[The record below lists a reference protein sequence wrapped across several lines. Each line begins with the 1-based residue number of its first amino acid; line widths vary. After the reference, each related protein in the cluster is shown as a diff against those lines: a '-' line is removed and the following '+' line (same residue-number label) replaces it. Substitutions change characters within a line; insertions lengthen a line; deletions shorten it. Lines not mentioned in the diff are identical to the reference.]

1 MKASSKNNFSFESHT
16 HGSQENHTTAGH
28 PRRRLPSSQILR
40 TLLLTVILLAGWGS
54 SAVAD
59 ERVTILNV
67 TSGNGDYS
75 SIDYSAFGSY
85 DDSYT
90 IELSYHNTQNQAINN
105 WGIGKLGAKNAADSG
120 QEINAPGDVPAQ
132 SDFVVTY
139 TVGQF
144 KTVAGTSGGVQFRV
158 WNANLL
164 SVVVIVPVTDSFVN
178 TWRGNTNET
187 TNSKQIER
195 TTLTAT
201 VDYTDKSAKY
211 ARIYVTNA
219 TGTKQNSWDT
229 NLLEVTYNGIAA
241 TRGGS
246 SNTNG
251 VYVSDANGIN
261 FDNLSVTLKAGAGNF
276 KNYKV
281 VTILSNDAMTG
292 TQEPTWD
299 EQYTYSYTY
308 PAYEQRFD
316 LDESILNQT
325 MVEIDNSSYYR
336 DLILTHYGKTANQI
350 KDNWYGRWYVTD
362 ESGNRQNLALGTAN
376 GTNWV
381 ITPRNENEGQNW
393 NTYSWSVADN
403 IAYTNEEG
411 RKNDWFVN
419 QSLCRG
425 RIYAPSSSTFQ
436 DYGGYKLVFEATDNY
451 TSGTPDINVRFIFSI
466 PSTVVFEGEANTGA
480 VADATGTQKVNAA
493 AASVNLDLT
502 NKALAHSKV
511 ASADIKYA
519 RFYLTDAEGT
529 IVDPTGKLTVKY
541 NGTTISANCPK
552 ANQGFY
558 VYDNGNT
565 LDKTKFEVTLAAPN
579 AYPDYKVVALFAV
592 DPLQNINHT
601 GTTVNEEPDYDL
613 MYTYSFSNYQF
624 EYTGTV
630 TNTPITQQFAPA
642 EDDVSTVTLDW
653 SLIGSLPS
661 DIKYARFYVVDAT
674 GTPVDASDAAHQ
686 LSVSSNSMLCENP
699 ASGYYVYTGSNLT
712 LGTVT
717 LSSSG
722 GSVLPYKVICWLA
735 TSEEGILKNGT
746 TVLEEPNITNGYAYS
761 FKRPVAYIEETGSV
775 EWSPVSMFVD
785 LDSAIDTYKGSDY
798 LASLDGNYHVVWT
811 VEDNGTIQTLEEGTA
826 RQTGKWTYSIDG
838 DKATFYAPTGQTF
851 ANMSNVTFVARL
863 YETATG
869 ENDADKSLTY
879 TVSIVKTGFFGEL
892 KDPTAKGSTTIT
904 LTEKSKIPVSVP
916 LGNATTAFSG
926 AKYVRVW
933 LTQGSTLVAP
943 TGKLAVPT
951 GMTAFG
957 TNHDATYG
965 YYLYNA
971 DDITLSDVNLT
982 LTALADYP
990 QYQVHVALSADAP
1003 ISIGDFAR
1011 VTGPRRAPADAHEPD
1026 YDYEYTIN
1034 FAYQDN
1040 SMKVIKIYVKASE
1053 DTSDQNAANHHG
1065 SNFSTSTNIP
1075 GATDTDN
1082 RSLQQ
1087 RVVDAFTEL
1096 GITLDANTTFT
1107 KWDVVKDG
1115 NLVDLNHDY
1124 AAPNTI
1130 QIEHGSHYLFA
1141 DHYQDGNKQYGYY
1154 NGGQNAL
1161 SLDDNLNATIH
1172 FGNGVYQLGSIIECW
1187 VTNVNSR
1194 SNADPADGYK
1204 VKVEVHFN
1212 EDGNPPFT
1220 FVNETD
1226 ITATK
1231 KMVNVSTL
1239 DATNPTFDMTGA
1251 LVSGAKYAR
1260 IYLAKYGEANDVSS
1274 NLTVTY
1280 DGTDATACADP
1291 YGRYGWYISDAD
1303 GIDLSKLVVGSATLS
1318 ADDMLKYN
1326 LIVVSSTSDLTGDQ
1340 EPAWEQKT
1348 VYSFQKEVMAR
1359 IYADEDDDPT
1369 TVIEGEQ
1376 LNNPS
1381 ASYTLAED
1389 ILRRIDASVTD
1400 FSKTLYVKWYVEDK
1414 NGVRQEVGGGNQ
1426 SSSGNWNF
1434 EIQWSGIRD
1443 WVVGD
1448 KVLQYYTNQNA
1459 NSSFDKIEQ
1468 SEWTGQ
1474 ITTLD
1479 NIHVQVPGYLHNYI
1493 GYRIVYEFS
1502 DEYDTADGADPGFR
1516 LRYVYTITDPKD
1528 FEGTKNSGGAEETV
1542 TQIVDRTAESI
1553 NLTLDDNNAFNAD
1566 RWAFEHQKLNR
1577 YLYYYPW
1584 VQQIPL
1590 RYARFYLIDAQGN
1603 QVNPTGKLAV
1613 TYGGDNA
1620 TVTACTTPEHGFYIF
1635 GAGGTTINRNQVTVS
1650 LAAPK
1655 EYKLYKVVCVFST
1668 ALDGIVPEDLTTP
1681 LQREPDYDLKYTY
1694 SFDYP
1699 TPTTKEINIT
1709 VPWSKAGMTLRANT
1723 DADGN
1728 LISAA
1733 NVDDAWGISFPELSA
1748 GQYVRWYV
1756 ERTGGGPDGGRQQ
1769 LVSGSDRT
1777 NGAWALKTTSVYNF
1791 LDRANNQGGD
1801 QAVLTGRTD
1810 FTVANWNDVWSSPT
1824 IYAPTNFN
1832 PGPAELRECRFVC
1845 EIFDENTDNGNTPY
1859 VRYIFNMVRFLG
1871 DPKDDAGE
1879 GEETILLDRNT
1890 TSVDLSLQEVFANAK
1905 AQVNNRPIYYVR
1917 VWLTKSDGTPV
1928 NPADALNWQQVYN
1941 GSNQVN
1947 TFNSTAPQNPVYGYY
1962 FCSSDIGS
1970 HSGGVEGLDAA
1981 ATLTLPIGHFSQ
1993 YQVHVA
1999 LSQDNPTGMRWN
2011 NTTSRWEFAN
2021 GHVGRPTQQ
2030 DPNVLEGDPAEPDYD
2045 YVYTFKFDYGFEAH
2059 NIKTV
2064 KTKYKTV
2071 IYDETTREF
2080 TPTLFQNWLEVA
2092 ADCDVQRQ
2100 ELADKAY
2107 ARWYLEDLEGNL
2119 IQIEELTSPQP
2130 YISLGNPY
2138 GFYRY
2143 KFDVSRFGDTKGL
2156 TDNGYNPTIVL
2167 PAGYDYDKVRLVCVV
2182 TTKTEPQT
2190 EDPTVPVDI
2199 PATEPQELQV
2209 KYVYTLVKQSEFANL
2224 PFVHYQ
2230 GETYKWLTQMGRSDE
2245 AAADRDY
2252 IIVDGTAGAEEKS
2265 WDFENQKVSEETF
2278 GNIRQNV
2285 HTVDYYVYFDPADAA
2300 FNAGGAGKSLM
2311 LPSQYYFDS
2320 GNDTEPRAYY
2330 RWYDYNTDVN
2340 ASYVTPFGSQLHL
2353 YPNDP
2358 TVTTEKAGDPSRGLF
2373 AMLISNDEHPCDANI
2388 GVRFHAPS
2396 GWNADSEEILLACD
2410 VSRYMDGM
2418 DDSFHYLM
2426 HEPTLSVRYLFHIL
2440 PAQKIAGDIAA
2451 AATTT
2456 IEGTA
2461 YTGLEAVEKNLL
2473 AGDDTELYEY
2483 NGRTVVSLNGT
2494 EGKFTMR
2501 SDLQKLDSYWVYG
2514 SDNSLVNCNNLQ
2526 WYAYYF
2532 DDNGGLWK
2540 LKVGMNGREGNRLA
2554 LYELSDFNGTYT
2566 KVGGSETKEITVQS
2580 GDRLYMI
2587 GCMGNGVAEAPVVWN
2602 ELNFIDARPLLI
2614 GTEGTVPERTDQYM
2628 RSEYTLAQVLDFN
2641 DFFDE
2646 DERFNKPTSSY
2657 ENYAKVP
2664 ITFPN
2669 AQYGFCY
2676 PQLYGLCGTNKFA
2689 NWGVYG
2695 VSPTHGDYT
2704 LLKSMNLPGVSADEN
2719 FTEQSIGSQWWWNEP
2734 LYDVTHTRAA
2744 NGNVATDANDYGTF
2758 LYVDASDEARVI
2770 AELEF
2775 DAALCAD
2782 AEIYYTAY
2790 VADMTN
2796 NVTRP
2801 QVRFR
2806 VSTDVDGKRVPVVT
2820 FETGNIVS
2828 EGATTG
2834 FWHQVYGHTTL
2845 PARLHHILNGTTRHY
2860 YVSVENSCE
2869 DTNGADYC
2877 VDQISFFTHQASVK
2891 ARITSDICD
2900 DGPVKLRIV
2909 AEAEQMLK
2917 SLKDLSPADA
2927 DSKDV
2932 FYCIVERSADL
2943 NHELHA
2949 EDILTGLG
2957 YYTDQ
2962 NTQPSN
2968 EYSVVSVPLDEAL
2981 LTNATE
2987 LHDGTKTNTGFY
2999 YDATDDKVY
3008 FQLDEREF
3016 HLEPGK
3022 KYFVS
3027 IYDIAENR
3035 VGSLTG
3041 WGTPYSGNACTI
3053 YSNEVSPNRMYI
3065 DLSIDG
3071 QSTDGHIEF
3080 GCNATTVTKKYDIAI
3095 NYPTGDGYDKYTF
3108 FNYDFFELAPGKT
3121 KADFLAI
3128 KHEVSDLTLAK
3139 AIETFREWM
3148 VWDQI
3153 DRPESEKN
3161 YTVAN
3166 WEDLPVPEDEAYRPM
3181 YDLLVKYMK
3190 GEGEEGT
3197 LYLSASSSIE
3207 RTFTEAGVYKYLAIP
3222 LTKEIPTGGEVCS
3235 PLEFA
3240 FDVDAAYGGPQI
3252 ELGFDDVDYPDG
3264 YIRSVRVGL
3273 EQLNKMITKPTDGS
3287 NYMLHIPVSS
3297 YTNKG
3302 NGFGNRIYFQHTVL
3316 YLAKTNDPSIA
3327 TDEYG
3332 NPRSTNPIKVGEIKV
3347 PEHIGSG
3354 RAYVGPDRMFL
3365 PIDFSTCDITFHEGY
3380 YYEVGT
3386 TFVDEE
3392 DDQAADPCTGDL
3404 FFIIKVVPEF
3414 ATWQSTEIM
3423 SHDTGV
3429 DTPTGFYNAN
3439 WYQDANWQRSVRAD
3453 LYKDAINGQQNTV
3466 TLGHP
3471 TGYNDDLEIDQRMT
3485 GNPGFVPMKFTY
3497 VTILGGNHA
3506 PSLIKEPKVSTSI
3519 SQQGGGLLDP
3529 NLTRM
3534 LTDPS
3539 PYSNQLSSEP
3549 TENIRYDM
3557 LVRYGAH
3564 SEGGEGCF
3572 GHRQMSMN
3580 AGGKYIWGND
3590 PREDMTSFNDSH
3602 KAFDVEKF
3610 YGNICK
3616 EIYFKPGAELLR
3628 QQRLSYNRAWVEKE
3642 VNANKWYLVSSPL
3655 KDTYAGDM
3663 YVPTKMDDVSTD
3675 DVTELPGRQMTEAFQ
3690 PINFN
3695 TAAVNA
3701 DAEHTVTS
3709 QPAYSR
3715 TKYPIY
3721 QRSWNNDGAK
3731 VYTKTTDARQT
3742 DYSANLVYDK
3752 VTTVDME
3759 WSHTYND
3766 VQVPYTTLTGFSIR
3780 ADRKQHVKTDGSN
3793 SVDVPALIRL
3803 PKADTQY
3810 DYYQWDNTSPAD
3822 GKLTHSVARTTT
3834 PETSYPLPSLYPAG
3848 ITDNYRFVVDDPEA
3862 DGILTVD
3869 ISDLQQ
3875 QDGYILVGNPYM
3887 ASLRMDEFFK
3897 GNTGLA
3903 PSYWTYEGSVA
3914 SAALA
3919 KPETITATGDDNADG
3934 IIRPLQ
3940 AFFVKKKTE
3949 LDEGEVEATA
3959 IVFTRNMTIDG
3970 NYPAVIESSPS
3981 RQLTLRAA
3989 SAQGSSSAVL
3999 RLNDSAADD
4008 YQEGEDV
4015 ETLFDSNL
4023 AQVPMVYTVAG
4034 GQAVSID
4041 QRPQLDVVPFGVT
4054 CADSND
4060 PVSVQFTGLHSLDAR
4075 LQASGDDGSVL
4086 SPLSTLYVFDALTGE
4101 QTEVGEGSSVQVQ
4114 PNDYGR
4120 YFLTTTSRIEENL
4133 PTEHSIVVS
4142 VRHRDVTVVAT
4153 EPLTVVSATTLG
4165 GVSVYSERVAD
4176 TKCTFRLSPGVY
4188 VIDARSQGGQQRRLK
4203 VIVN

>member
-1 MKASSKNNFSFESHT
+1 M
-16 HGSQENHTTAGH
+16 
-28 PRRRLPSSQILR
+28 
-40 TLLLTVILLAGWGS
+40 
-54 SAVAD
+54 
-59 ERVTILNV
+59 
-67 TSGNGDYS
+67 
-75 SIDYSAFGSY
+75 
-85 DDSYT
+85 
-90 IELSYHNTQNQAINN
+90 
-105 WGIGKLGAKNAADSG
+105 
-120 QEINAPGDVPAQ
+120 
-132 SDFVVTY
+132 SD
-139 TVGQF
+139 
-144 KTVAGTSGGVQFRV
+144 
-158 WNANLL
+158 
-164 SVVVIVPVTDSFVN
+164 
-178 TWRGNTNET
+178 
-187 TNSKQIER
+187 
-195 TTLTAT
+195 
-201 VDYTDKSAKY
+201 
-211 ARIYVTNA
+211 
-219 TGTKQNSWDT
+219 
-229 NLLEVTYNGIAA
+229 
-241 TRGGS
+241 
-246 SNTNG
+246 
-251 VYVSDANGIN
+251 
-261 FDNLSVTLKAGAGNF
+261 
-276 KNYKV
+276 
-281 VTILSNDAMTG
+281 
-292 TQEPTWD
+292 
-299 EQYTYSYTY
+299 
-308 PAYEQRFD
+308 
-316 LDESILNQT
+316 
-325 MVEIDNSSYYR
+325 
-336 DLILTHYGKTANQI
+336 
-350 KDNWYGRWYVTD
+350 
-362 ESGNRQNLALGTAN
+362 
-376 GTNWV
+376 
-381 ITPRNENEGQNW
+381 
-393 NTYSWSVADN
+393 
-403 IAYTNEEG
+403 
-411 RKNDWFVN
+411 
-419 QSLCRG
+419 
-425 RIYAPSSSTFQ
+425 
-436 DYGGYKLVFEATDNY
+436 
-451 TSGTPDINVRFIFSI
+451 
-466 PSTVVFEGEANTGA
+466 
-480 VADATGTQKVNAA
+480 
-493 AASVNLDLT
+493 
-502 NKALAHSKV
+502 
-511 ASADIKYA
+511 
-519 RFYLTDAEGT
+519 
-529 IVDPTGKLTVKY
+529 
-541 NGTTISANCPK
+541 
-552 ANQGFY
+552 
-558 VYDNGNT
+558 
-565 LDKTKFEVTLAAPN
+565 
-579 AYPDYKVVALFAV
+579 
-592 DPLQNINHT
+592 
-601 GTTVNEEPDYDL
+601 
-613 MYTYSFSNYQF
+613 
-624 EYTGTV
+624 
-630 TNTPITQQFAPA
+630 
-642 EDDVSTVTLDW
+642 
-653 SLIGSLPS
+653 
-661 DIKYARFYVVDAT
+661 
-674 GTPVDASDAAHQ
+674 
-686 LSVSSNSMLCENP
+686 VSSNDI
-699 ASGYYVYTGSNLT
+699 
-712 LGTVT
+712 
-717 LSSSG
+717 
-722 GSVLPYKVICWLA
+722 KV
-735 TSEEGILKNGT
+735 
-746 TVLEEPNITNGYAYS
+746 
-761 FKRPVAYIEETGSV
+761 RYI
-775 EWSPVSMFVD
+775 
-785 LDSAIDTYKGSDY
+785 I
-798 LASLDGNYHVVWT
+798 H
-811 VEDNGTIQTLEEGTA
+811 
-826 RQTGKWTYSIDG
+826 
-838 DKATFYAPTGQTF
+838 
-851 ANMSNVTFVARL
+851 
-863 YETATG
+863 
-869 ENDADKSLTY
+869 
-879 TVSIVKTGFFGEL
+879 
-892 KDPTAKGSTTIT
+892 
-904 LTEKSKIPVSVP
+904 
-916 LGNATTAFSG
+916 
-926 AKYVRVW
+926 
-933 LTQGSTLVAP
+933 
-943 TGKLAVPT
+943 
-951 GMTAFG
+951 
-957 TNHDATYG
+957 
-965 YYLYNA
+965 
-971 DDITLSDVNLT
+971 
-982 LTALADYP
+982 
-990 QYQVHVALSADAP
+990 
-1003 ISIGDFAR
+1003 
-1011 VTGPRRAPADAHEPD
+1011 
-1026 YDYEYTIN
+1026 
-1034 FAYQDN
+1034 
-1040 SMKVIKIYVKASE
+1040 
-1053 DTSDQNAANHHG
+1053 
-1065 SNFSTSTNIP
+1065 
-1075 GATDTDN
+1075 
-1082 RSLQQ
+1082 
-1087 RVVDAFTEL
+1087 FTE
-1096 GITLDANTTFT
+1096 
-1107 KWDVVKDG
+1107 DG
-1115 NLVDLNHDY
+1115 L
-1124 AAPNTI
+1124 A
-1130 QIEHGSHYLFA
+1130 
-1141 DHYQDGNKQYGYY
+1141 
-1154 NGGQNAL
+1154 
-1161 SLDDNLNATIH
+1161 
-1172 FGNGVYQLGSIIECW
+1172 
-1187 VTNVNSR
+1187 
-1194 SNADPADGYK
+1194 
-1204 VKVEVHFN
+1204 
-1212 EDGNPPFT
+1212 PFT
-1220 FVNETD
+1220 FLNETD

-1231 KMVNVSTL
+1231 KMVDVSTL
-1239 DATNPTFDMTGA
+1239 SASSPVFDMTDA
-1251 LVSGAKYAR
+1251 LVSDAKYAR
-1260 IYLAKYGEANDVSS
+1260 IYISKYGNANDASS
-1274 NLTVTY
+1274 DLLVTY
-1280 DGTDATACADP
+1280 NSEAATACANP
-1291 YGRYGWYISDAD
+1291 YGRYGWYISDD
-1303 GIDLSKLVVGSATLS
+1303 NGIDLENLIVGSTTLT
-1318 ADDMLKYN
+1318 ADEMLKYN
-1326 LIVVSSTSDLTGDQ
+1326 LVVVSSTSPLTGGQ

-1359 IYADEDDDPT
+1359 IYAEEGTET
-1369 TVIEGEQ
+1369 TIAGTL

-1381 ASYTLAED
+1381 GSYTLAQD
-1389 ILRRIDASVTD
+1389 ILRRIDASVSD
-1400 FSKTLYVKWYVEDK
+1400 FSNTLYVKWYVEDK
-1414 NGVRQEVGGGNQ
+1414 NGVRQAVNGGNG
-1426 SSSGNWNF
+1426 SSSSSWNF
-1434 EIQWSGIRD
+1434 EVQWEGIRD

-1448 KVLQYYTNQNA
+1448 HQLQYYTNQNA
-1459 NSSFDKIEQ
+1459 NSSPSNIEQ
-1468 SEWTGQ
+1468 QGLTGQ

-1479 NIHVQVPGYLHNYI
+1479 EIHIQVPGYLHNYL

-1502 DEYDTADGADPGFR
+1502 DEYDTAGGADPGFR
-1516 LRYVYTITDPKD
+1516 LRYVYTITDPND
-1528 FEGTKNSGGAEETV
+1528 FEGVKNTGGAEVNV
-1542 TQIVDRTAESI
+1542 TQTVNRTAESI
-1553 NLTLDDNNAFNAD
+1553 NLTLQDNSNWTT
-1566 RWAFEHQKLNR
+1566 WAFEHEKLATR
-1577 YLYYYPW
+1577 WEMQQTTTWPYWQW
-1584 VQQIPL
+1584 VQVQTPL

-1603 QVNPTGKLAV
+1603 QVDPTGKLTV
-1613 TYGGDNA
+1613 TYGGGNA
-1620 TVTACTTPEHGFYIF
+1620 TVTSRPTAPEQGFYVF
-1635 GAGGTTINRNQVTVS
+1635 GEGGAEIQRNQLTVS
-1650 LAAPK
+1650 LAAPR

-1681 LQREPDYDLKYTY
+1681 LLREPDYDLKYTY

-1699 TPTTKEINIT
+1699 TPTTKVINVT

-1756 ERTGGGPDGGRQQ
+1756 ERQQGANYTRQQ
-1769 LVSGSDRT
+1769 LVSGSERT

-1859 VRYIFNMVRFLG
+1859 VRYIFTMVRFLG

-1890 TSVDLSLQEVFANAK
+1890 TSVDLSLQEVFAKAK
-1905 AQVNNRPIYYVR
+1905 AQVNNEPIYYVR

-1928 NPADALNWQQVYN
+1928 NPAGALNWQQVYN

-1962 FCSSDIGS
+1962 FCSSDIGQ

-1981 ATLTLPIGHFSQ
+1981 ATLSLPIGHFSQ

-1999 LSQDNPTGMRWN
+1999 LSADKPTGMRWN

-2030 DPNVLEGDPAEPDYD
+2030 DPNVLEGSPAEPDYD

-2071 IYDETTREF
+2071 IYDEETRQF

-2119 IQIEELTSPQP
+2119 IQIGELTSPQP

-2182 TTKTEPQT
+2182 TTKTTPQT

-2199 PATEPQELQV
+2199 PATEPQDLQV

-2265 WDFENQKVSEETF
+2265 WDFENQKVSKEKF

-2311 LPSQYYFDS
+2311 LPSQYYFGS

-2330 RWYDYNTDVN
+2330 RWYDYNTDVK
-2340 ASYVTPFGSQLHL
+2340 ASYLTAYGSQLHL

-2373 AMLISNDEHPCDANI
+2373 AMLVSNDEHPCDANI

-2396 GWNADSEEILLACD
+2396 GWNAGSEEILLACD

-2461 YTGLEAVEKNLL
+2461 YTGLEAVEQNLL

-2501 SDLQKLDSYWVYG
+2501 SDLQKLDSYWVYDSG
-2514 SDNSLVNCNNLQ
+2514 NSLVNCNTLQ

-2532 DDNGGLWK
+2532 DDNGDLWK
-2540 LKVGMNGREGNRLA
+2540 LKVPMGDRAGKRLD
-2554 LYELSDFNGTYT
+2554 LYQLSDFNGAYT
-2566 KVGGSETKEITVQS
+2566 KVGGSETKEITIQS

-2587 GCMGNGVAEAPVVWN
+2587 GCMGNGYDEAPVVWN
-2602 ELNFIDARPLLI
+2602 ELNFIDAKPLLI
-2614 GTEGTVPERTDQYM
+2614 GTEGTVPERTDQFM

-2806 VSTDVDGKRVPVVT
+2806 VSTDVGGKRVPVVT
-2820 FETGNIVS
+2820 FETGNIVT

-2869 DTNGADYC
+2869 DTNGADYT
-2877 VDQISFFTHQASVK
+2877 VDQITFYTHQASVK
-2891 ARITSDICD
+2891 AKIVSDICD
-2900 DGPVKLRIV
+2900 DGPVRVKIV
-2909 AEAEQMLK
+2909 AEAEQLLK
-2917 SLKDLSPADA
+2917 SLNALTTAA
-2927 DSKDV
+2927 TKDV

-2962 NTQPSN
+2962 NNQQSN
-2968 EYSVVSVPLDEAL
+2968 EYSVVSVPLNENL

-2987 LHDGTKTNTGFY
+2987 LHDGIKDNTGFY
-2999 YDATDDKVY
+2999 YDATDGKVY

-3053 YSNEVSPNRMYI
+3053 YSNDVSPNRMYI

-3108 FNYDFFELAPGKT
+3108 FNYDFFELADGKT

-3128 KHEVSDLTLAK
+3128 KDETYDFYLID
-3139 AIETFREWM
+3139 AIETIRDWM
-3148 VWDQI
+3148 GNDMKNRDI
-3153 DRPESEKN
+3153 PESERDYAVPGN
-3161 YTVAN
+3161 VYTELPQPAAD
-3166 WEDLPVPEDEAYRPM
+3166 DLEHMAM
-3181 YDLLVKYMK
+3181 YNLIMKYMGG
-3190 GEGEEGT
+3190 GEDCPEGK
-3197 LYLSASSSIE
+3197 LYLSATDSIE
-3207 RTFTEAGVYKYLAIP
+3207 RTFTEPGVYKYLAIP

-3240 FDVDAAYGGPQI
+3240 FDVDAGYGGPQI

-3273 EQLNKMITKPTDGS
+3273 EQLNKMITKPTGGS

-3316 YLAKTNDPSIA
+3316 YLSKTNDPTIETNADGTPTS
-3327 TDEYG
+3327 TD
-3332 NPRSTNPIKVGEIKV
+3332 PIKVGEIKV
-3347 PEHIGSG
+3347 PEHVGSG
-3354 RAYVGPDRMFL
+3354 RVYVGPDRMFL

-3439 WYQDANWQRSVRAD
+3439 WYNDQNWQRSVRGD
-3453 LYKDAINGQQNTV
+3453 LYKDAVDTRNQNTA

-3471 TGYNDDLEIDQRMT
+3471 NGYSDDTEIDAAMT

-3506 PSLIKEPKVSTSI
+3506 PSLIKEPKVSTSS

-3572 GHRQMSMN
+3572 GHRMMSMN
-3580 AGGKYIWGND
+3580 QAGKYIWGND
-3590 PREDMTSFNDSH
+3590 PRSEEQMTQFNTDR

-3663 YVPTKMDDVSTD
+3663 YVPATMSDLSMETPADKA
-3675 DVTELPGRQMTEAFQ
+3675 GRQMTEAFQ
-3690 PINFN
+3690 PINFS
-3695 TAAVNA
+3695 TSAVSA
-3701 DAEHTVTS
+3701 DADHTITS

-3721 QRSWNNDGAK
+3721 QRSWNKDGAK
-3731 VYTKTTDARQT
+3731 VYTKTNDARAN
-3742 DYSANLVYDK
+3742 DYSANLNYQG
-3752 VTTVDME
+3752 VTSVDIE

-3780 ADRKQHVKTDGSN
+3780 PHKKDQTDN
-3793 SVDVPALIRL
+3793 TLIRL
-3803 PKADTQY
+3803 PKADTEY
-3810 DYYQWDNTSPAD
+3810 DYYQWDNTSPDD
-3822 GKLTHSVARTTT
+3822 GKLTHSVTRTTT
-3834 PETSYPLPSLYPAG
+3834 ATTSYPLPSRYTSG
-3848 ITDNYRFVVDDPEA
+3848 ITDQYRFVVDDPEA
-3862 DGILTVD
+3862 DGLLTIN
-3869 ISDLQQ
+3869 ISALQQ
-3875 QDGYILVGNPYM
+3875 QDGYILVGNPQM

-3897 GNTGLA
+3897 GNPGLV

-3919 KPETITATGDDNADG
+3919 TPTVITATGDDNVDG

-3940 AFFVKKKTE
+3940 AFFVKKKTASE
-3949 LDEGEVEATA
+3949 PDEGEDEATA
-3959 IVFTRNMTIDG
+3959 IVFTRAMTIDG
-3970 NYPAVIESSPS
+3970 NYPAIPETSPS
-3981 RQLTLRAA
+3981 RQLTLSVANTEGA
-3989 SAQGSSSAVL
+3989 SSAVVL
-3999 RLNDSAADD
+3999 LSDEADGD
-4008 YQEGEDV
+4008 YREGEDV

-4023 AQVPMVYTVAG
+4023 ADVPMVYTVADG

-4041 QRPQLDVVPFGVT
+4041 QRPQLDIVSFGVVQAKNEPVEVKVT
-4054 CADSND
+4054 SHLSNQT
-4060 PVSVQFTGLHSLDAR
+4060 SSL
-4075 LQASGDDGSVL
+4075 
-4086 SPLSTLYVFDALTGE
+4086 YFIDALTGE
-4101 QTEVGEGSSVQVQ
+4101 QTPVNDGTTLTVQ

-4120 YFLTTTSRIEENL
+4120 YFLSTTAVQSSSAKEQ
-4133 PTEHSIVVS
+4133 SIIIS
-4142 VRHRDVTVVAT
+4142 VRQQEVTVTANGGQ
-4153 EPLTVVSATTLG
+4153 LNTVRATTLN
-4165 GVSVYSERVAD
+4165 GVAAYSSDAGLGTQCRF
-4176 TKCTFRLSPGVY
+4176 KLPKGVY
-4188 VIDARSQGGQQRRLK
+4188 IIQARTEDGIQRQLK
-4203 VIVN
+4203 VVVK

>member
-1 MKASSKNNFSFESHT
+1 MKQIFKINNSEVQSTATAAPLTGRQKHRFAKT
-16 HGSQENHTTAGH
+16 TTATTGLAC
-28 PRRRLPSSQILR
+28 RA
-40 TLLLTVILLAGWGS
+40 LLLLALLMGWVV
-54 SAVAD
+54 SAQAD
-59 ERVTILNV
+59 DRVTILNV

-75 SIDYSAFGSY
+75 SINYSAFGSY

-90 IELSYHNTQNQAINN
+90 IELNYHNTQNQSIAN
-105 WGIGKLGAKNAADSG
+105 WGIGRLGANSAADSG
-120 QEINAPGDVPAQ
+120 QEIHAPADAPAN

-144 KTVAGTSGGVQFRV
+144 KSVAGTSGGVQFRV

-178 TWRGNTNET
+178 TWRGNKNET
-187 TNSKQIER
+187 KNSKEIER

-241 TRGGS
+241 TQGGS

-251 VYVSDANGIN
+251 VYVSDTNGIN

-292 TQEPTWD
+292 AQEPAWD

-529 IVDPTGKLTVKY
+529 IVDPTGKMTVKY

-565 LDKTKFEVTLAAPN
+565 LDKTKFEVTLTTPN
-579 AYPDYKVVALFAV
+579 AYTDYKVVALFAV
-592 DPLQNINHT
+592 NPLQNIVESS
-601 GTTVNEEPDYDL
+601 GTVSEEPDYDL
-613 MYTYSFSNYQF
+613 KYTYSFANIEF
-624 EYTGTV
+624 EYSGTV
-630 TNTPITQQFAPA
+630 TNTPITQQFANA
-642 EDDVSTVTLDW
+642 TDDDTTVTLDW
-653 SLIGSLPS
+653 SLIDNLPS
-661 DIKYARFYVVDAT
+661 GIKYARFYVLDAS
-674 GTPVDASDAAHQ
+674 GNAVDASDAAHQ
-686 LSVSSNSMLCENP
+686 LNVSNGTLCDNHTN
-699 ASGYYVYTGSNLT
+699 GYYVYTGSDLT
-712 LGTVT
+712 LGNVKLT
-717 LSSSG
+717 SNG
-722 GSVLPYKVICWLA
+722 GSVLPYRVVCWIA
-735 TSEEGILKNGT
+735 TSETGIYKDGN
-746 TVLEEPNITNGYAYS
+746 TVLEEPDITNGYVYS
-761 FKRPVAYIEETGSV
+761 FRKPVQHTEKTGTV
-775 EWSPVSMFVD
+775 EWSPVSMTVP
-785 LDSAIDTYKGSDY
+785 LNIDTHKGSGY
-798 LASLDGNYHVVWT
+798 LASLGTDYHVVWT
-811 VEDNGTIQTLEEGTA
+811 VSVGGTETTPATGNA
-826 RQTGKWTYSIDG
+826 RQSGQWTMSVSG
-838 DKATFYAPTGQTF
+838 NNATFYAPTGQTF
-851 ANMSNVTFVARL
+851 ADMSNVTFVARL

-892 KDPTAKGSTTIT
+892 KDPTAKGSTTMT
-904 LTEKSKIPVSVP
+904 LTEESNIPVSVP

-943 TGKLAVPT
+943 TGKLAVPA

-957 TNHDATYG
+957 NYHDVTYG
-965 YYLYNA
+965 YYLYDANG
-971 DDITLSDVNLT
+971 ITLSNVDLT
-982 LTALADYP
+982 LDARADYP
-990 QYQVHVALSADAP
+990 QYQVHIALSADAP
-1003 ISIGDFAR
+1003 ISYVDFAR
-1011 VTGPRRAPADAHEPD
+1011 SSGPLRAPSDAHEPD

-1040 SMKVIKIYVKASE
+1040 SMRVIPIYVKASE
-1053 DTSDQNAANHHG
+1053 NTTSATISEHHG
-1065 SNFSTSTNIP
+1065 NDYTANFK
-1075 GATDTDN
+1075 
-1082 RSLQQ
+1082 SLIEN
-1087 RVVDAFTEL
+1087 AFTEL

-1141 DHYQDGNKQYGYY
+1141 NHYQDSNKQYGYY

-1172 FGNGVYQLGSIIECW
+1172 FGNGVFQLGSIIECW
-1187 VTNVNSR
+1187 VTNVNSQ
-1194 SNADPADGYK
+1194 SNADPTDGYK

-1239 DATNPTFDMTGA
+1239 DATNPTFDMTDA

-1280 DGTDATACADP
+1280 DGTDGTDATACADP

-1303 GIDLSKLVVGSATLS
+1303 GIDLTKLVVGSSTLS

-1326 LIVVSSTSDLTGDQ
+1326 LIVVSSTSALTGDQ

-1348 VYSFQKEVMAR
+1348 VYSFQKEVMVR
-1359 IYADEDDDPT
+1359 IYADEENPT
-1369 TVIEGEQ
+1369 TVIEGAQ
-1376 LNNPS
+1376 MKPS
-1381 ASYTLAED
+1381 DTYTMGED
-1389 ILRRIDASVTD
+1389 ILRRIDANVSD

-1414 NGVRQEVGGGNQ
+1414 NGVRQAVGGGNGA
-1426 SSSGNWNF
+1426 SSSNWSFEILNSGLGNWV
-1434 EIQWSGIRD
+1434 D
-1443 WVVGD
+1443 AGD
-1448 KVLQYYTNQNA
+1448 VLQFYTNQDADCDPDHIAEIYNHY
-1459 NSSFDKIEQ
+1459 NG
-1468 SEWTGQ
+1468 WTRQ
-1474 ITTLD
+1474 ITKVD
-1479 NIHVQVPGYLHNYI
+1479 NIHVQVPGYLHNYT

-1542 TQIVDRTAESI
+1542 TQIVNRTAESI
-1553 NLTLDDNNAFNAD
+1553 NLTLDDNNAWVNSG
-1566 RWAFEHQKLNR
+1566 WAFEHQKLNR
-1577 YLYYYPW
+1577 WQGGMFGQW
-1584 VQQIPL
+1584 VQVPL
-1590 RYARFYLIDAQGN
+1590 RYARFYLIDAEGN
-1603 QVNPTGKLAV
+1603 QVNPTGKLTV

-1620 TVTACTTPEHGFYIF
+1620 SVTACTTPEHGFYIF
-1635 GAGGTTINRNQVTVS
+1635 GEGGTTINRNQVTVS

-1699 TPTTKEINIT
+1699 EPTTKEIT
-1709 VPWSKAGMTLRANT
+1709 VTIPWSKAGMTLRANT

-1728 LISAA
+1728 LLTATS
-1733 NVDDAWGISFPELSA
+1733 VDDAWGISFPELSA

-1756 ERTGGGPDGGRQQ
+1756 RQPGGPGGYQRQE
-1769 LVSGSDRT
+1769 LVSGSERT

-1824 IYAPTNFN
+1824 IYAPAGQTYDNVSSCQFI
-1832 PGPAELRECRFVC
+1832 C
-1845 EIFDENTDNGNTPY
+1845 EIYDENTDNGHSPY

-1871 DPKDDAGE
+1871 DPKDNAGE

-1890 TSVDLSLQEVFANAK
+1890 TSVDLSLQEVFAKAK
-1905 AQVNNRPIYYVR
+1905 AQVSNAPIYYVR

-1928 NPADALNWQQVYN
+1928 NPAGALNWQQMYN

-1962 FCSSDIGS
+1962 FCSSDIGE
-1970 HSGGVEGLDAA
+1970 HKGGVEGLDAA
-1981 ATLTLPIGHFSQ
+1981 ATLSLPIGHFSQ

-1999 LSQDNPTGMRWN
+1999 LSQDNPTGMQWN
-2011 NTTSRWEFAN
+2011 NTTSRWEFADGTVAAGTTN
-2021 GHVGRPTQQ
+2021 ALAGS
-2030 DPNVLEGDPAEPDYD
+2030 PAEPDYD

-2071 IYDETTREF
+2071 IYNETTRTF

-2119 IQIEELTSPQP
+2119 IQIDELTSPQP

-2182 TTKTEPQT
+2182 TTKTTPQT
-2190 EDPTVPVDI
+2190 EDPTVPIDI
-2199 PATEPQELQV
+2199 PATEPQDLQV

-2311 LPSQYYFDS
+2311 LPSQYYFGS

-2330 RWYDYNTDVN
+2330 RWYDYNTDVK
-2340 ASYVTPFGSQLHL
+2340 ASYLTAYGSQLHL

-2373 AMLISNDEHPCDANI
+2373 AMLVSNDEHPCDANI

-2396 GWNADSEEILLACD
+2396 GWNAKSDEILLACD

-2461 YTGLEAVEKNLL
+2461 YTGLEAVEQNLL

-2514 SDNSLVNCNNLQ
+2514 SGNSLVNCNTLQ

-2532 DDNGGLWK
+2532 DDNGDLWK
-2540 LKVGMNGREGNRLA
+2540 LKVPMGDRAGKRLD
-2554 LYELSDFNGTYT
+2554 LYQLSDFNGAYT

-2587 GCMGNGVAEAPVVWN
+2587 GCMGNGYDEAPVVWN
-2602 ELNFIDARPLLI
+2602 ELNFIDAKPLLI

-2869 DTNGADYC
+2869 DTNGADYT
-2877 VDQISFFTHQASVK
+2877 VDQITFYTHQASVK
-2891 ARITSDICD
+2891 AKIVSDICD
-2900 DGPVKLRIV
+2900 DGPVRVKIV
-2909 AEAEQMLK
+2909 AEAEQLQK
-2917 SLKDLSPADA
+2917 SLKALTTAA
-2927 DSKDV
+2927 TKDV
-2932 FYCIVERSADL
+2932 FFCIVERYDDL

-2962 NTQPSN
+2962 NNQPSN
-2968 EYSVVSVPLDEAL
+2968 EYSVVSVPLSDDNL
-2981 LTNATE
+2981 NTTDTE
-2987 LHDGTKTNTGFY
+2987 LPEGTNSGFY
-2999 YDATDDKVY
+2999 YDDDEDKVY

-3016 HLEPGK
+3016 KLEPGK

-3121 KADFLAI
+3121 KADFLGI
-3128 KHEVSDLTLAK
+3128 NVTVGEKVISLAD
-3139 AIETFREWM
+3139 ALQTFRDWM
-3148 VWDQI
+3148 RNDMI
-3153 DRPESEKN
+3153 ERSIPESERDYAVPGDV
-3161 YTVAN
+3161 YT
-3166 WEDLPVPEDEAYRPM
+3166 ELPQPAADDTEHMAM
-3181 YDLLVKYMK
+3181 YNLIMKYMGG
-3190 GEGEEGT
+3190 GEDCPEGK
-3197 LYLSASSSIE
+3197 LYLSATSSIE
-3207 RTFTEAGVYKYLAIP
+3207 RTFTEPGVYKYLAIP
-3222 LTKEIPTGGEVCS
+3222 LTKKIPTGGEVCS

-3240 FDVDAAYGGPQI
+3240 FDVDARYGGPQI

-3273 EQLNKMITKPTDGS
+3273 EQLNKMITIPTGGS

-3297 YTNKG
+3297 YTNKR

-3316 YLAKTNDPSIA
+3316 YLSKTNDPTIA

-3332 NPRSTNPIKVGEIKV
+3332 TPTSTNIKVGEIKV

-3392 DDQAADPCTGDL
+3392 DDGAAAPCTGDL

-3423 SHDTGV
+3423 SHDSGV
-3429 DTPTGFYNAN
+3429 DTRTGFFNAN

-3453 LYKDAINGQQNTV
+3453 LYKDAVGGQQNTV

-3471 TGYNDDLEIDQRMT
+3471 TGYNNNGEGDLENLT
-3485 GNPGFVPMKFTY
+3485 SGVNPGFVPMKFTY

-3506 PSLIKEPKVSTSI
+3506 PSLIKEPKVSTSS

-3539 PYSNQLSSEP
+3539 PYTNQLSSEP

-3663 YVPTKMDDVSTD
+3663 YVPTKMKNVATNEEN
-3675 DVTELPGRQMTEAFQ
+3675 VPGQQLTEAFQ

-3695 TAAVNA
+3695 TAAVSSN
-3701 DAEHTVTS
+3701 DEHTITS

-3721 QRSWNNDGAK
+3721 QRSWNTDGSK
-3731 VYTKTTDARQT
+3731 VYTKTNDARAT
-3742 DYSANLVYDK
+3742 DYSANLVYPS
-3752 VTTVDME
+3752 VTTVATE

-3834 PETSYPLPSLYPAG
+3834 PQTSYPLPSRYPAG

-3862 DGILTVD
+3862 DGLLTID
-3869 ISDLQQ
+3869 ISALQQ
-3875 QDGYILVGNPYM
+3875 QDGYILVGNPQM

-3897 GNTGLA
+3897 GNPGLV
-3903 PSYWTYEGSVA
+3903 PSYWTYEASVA

-3919 KPETITATGDDNADG
+3919 TPTTITATGNG

-3940 AFFVKKKTE
+3940 AFFVKKKAASE
-3949 LDEGEVEATA
+3949 LNDGEDEATA
-3959 IVFTRNMTIDG
+3959 IVFTRAMTIDG
-3970 NYPAVIESSPS
+3970 NYPAIPETSPS
-3981 RQLTLRAA
+3981 RQLTLSVADTEGA
-3989 SAQGSSSAVL
+3989 SSAVVL
-3999 RLNDSAADD
+3999 LSDEADGD
-4008 YQEGEDV
+4008 YREGEDV

-4023 AQVPMVYTVAG
+4023 ADVPMVYTVAG

-4041 QRPQLDVVPFGVT
+4041 QRPQLDLVSFGVVQAKNEPVEVKVT
-4054 CADSND
+4054 SHLSNQT
-4060 PVSVQFTGLHSLDAR
+4060 SSL
-4075 LQASGDDGSVL
+4075 
-4086 SPLSTLYVFDALTGE
+4086 YFIDALTGE
-4101 QTEVGEGSSVQVQ
+4101 QTPVNDGTTLTVQ

-4120 YFLTTTSRIEENL
+4120 YFLSTTAVQSSSAKEQ
-4133 PTEHSIVVS
+4133 SIIIS
-4142 VRHRDVTVVAT
+4142 VRQQEVTVTANGGQ
-4153 EPLTVVSATTLG
+4153 LSTVRATTLN
-4165 GVSVYSERVAD
+4165 GVAAYSSDAGLGSQCRF
-4176 TKCTFRLSPGVY
+4176 KLPKGVY
-4188 VIDARSQGGQQRRLK
+4188 IIQARTEDGIQRQMK
-4203 VIVN
+4203 VVVK

>member
-1 MKASSKNNFSFESHT
+1 MT
-16 HGSQENHTTAGH
+16 
-28 PRRRLPSSQILR
+28 
-40 TLLLTVILLAGWGS
+40 
-54 SAVAD
+54 
-59 ERVTILNV
+59 
-67 TSGNGDYS
+67 
-75 SIDYSAFGSY
+75 
-85 DDSYT
+85 
-90 IELSYHNTQNQAINN
+90 
-105 WGIGKLGAKNAADSG
+105 
-120 QEINAPGDVPAQ
+120 
-132 SDFVVTY
+132 
-139 TVGQF
+139 
-144 KTVAGTSGGVQFRV
+144 GV
-158 WNANLL
+158 
-164 SVVVIVPVTDSFVN
+164 
-178 TWRGNTNET
+178 
-187 TNSKQIER
+187 
-195 TTLTAT
+195 
-201 VDYTDKSAKY
+201 KY
-211 ARIYVTNA
+211 ARIYLANA
-219 TGTKQNSWDT
+219 NGNAVDPTDLLSVSYGGT
-229 NLLEVTYNGIAA
+229 AA
-241 TRGGS
+241 TAAGT
-246 SNTNG
+246 NVKNG
-251 VYVSDANGIN
+251 VYVYDGGN
-261 FDNLSVTLKAGAGNF
+261 NLTLSNISVTLNAGAGNF
-276 KNYKV
+276 LNYKIV
-281 VTILSNDAMTG
+281 CLLSNNITTATPSDGSTPL
-292 TQEPTWD
+292 TQEPKWQ
-299 EQYTYSYTY
+299 EEYTYTFTY
-308 PAYEQRFD
+308 PIYEQTFN
-316 LDESILNQT
+316 LDESILT
-325 MVEIDNSSYYR
+325 ETDYVIDNNSQYC
-336 DLILTHYGKTANQI
+336 NQI
-350 KDNWYGRWYVTD
+350 LSFFGKSAGQMASSWYGRWYVTD
-362 ESGNRQNLALGTAN
+362 ASGNIQNLQLSNPSSGMWAIAPRNNNGNYEAYSWGITDNIAYTTNEGRTNSWFVEQALCRARVFVPSSGTFDDYQGYRLIFEATDDYTSGTPVMKLRYIFIIPSTAHFEYDGTIASSTPISQELSSRTATSVTLGWSSMTTTGVKYARFFVVDGSGNPVNATGLLSVSGGTACTNPASGFYVYDGGNDITMPTVTLTTSSTAALLGYKVKCWLATSTTNIVAVENVVSEEPDITNEYVYSFTKPAPTTVDKKVDIAWGASMQADASDGAPTAWDTTWDELSREQRVVWYVTNGTTKQALALGTAAQAN
-376 GTNWV
+376 TWV
-381 ITPRNENEGQNW
+381 LNLPTDKFSVSSNEAVLTGQTTFTATEW
-393 NTYSWSVADN
+393 DTWGKPA
-403 IAYTNEEG
+403 
-411 RKNDWFVN
+411 
-419 QSLCRG
+419 L
-425 RIYAPSSSTFQ
+425 YAPSGMTYADAHTYQVVCEVYETAAGTVPNVHYTFSFTK
-436 DYGGYKLVFEATDNY
+436 DFLGELKSGVTATTVPVVLADANA
-451 TSGTPDINVRFIFSI
+451 TSNELTGITLP
-466 PSTVVFEGEANTGA
+466 TGA
-480 VADATGTQKVNAA
+480 
-493 AASVNLDLT
+493 
-502 NKALAHSKV
+502 
-511 ASADIKYA
+511 KYA
-519 RFYLTDAEGT
+519 RFYLTNGT
-529 IVDPTGKLTVKY
+529 GTPVDPTGKLTVS
-541 NGTTISANCPK
+541 GTP
-552 ANQGFY
+552 
-558 VYDNGNT
+558 
-565 LDKTKFEVTLAAPN
+565 
-579 AYPDYKVVALFAV
+579 
-592 DPLQNINHT
+592 
-601 GTTVNEEPDYDL
+601 
-613 MYTYSFSNYQF
+613 
-624 EYTGTV
+624 GTV
-630 TNTPITQQFAPA
+630 SGHADYGYYIYNESGITAP
-642 EDDVSTVTLDW
+642 TVTLTL
-653 SLIGSLPS
+653 S
-661 DIKYARFYVVDAT
+661 DAT
-674 GTPVDASDAAHQ
+674 LNQYRVVMVASADKAVTEGGAVVNEPDWDAQTTWTFKYPVSHTEA
-686 LSVSSNSMLCENP
+686 
-699 ASGYYVYTGSNLT
+699 TGE
-712 LGTVT
+712 V
-717 LSSSG
+717 
-722 GSVLPYKVICWLA
+722 K
-735 TSEEGILKNGT
+735 
-746 TVLEEPNITNGYAYS
+746 
-761 FKRPVAYIEETGSV
+761 
-775 EWSPVSMFVD
+775 WSPVSMTVP
-785 LDSAIDTYKGSDY
+785 LDIETHKGSGY
-798 LASLDGNYHVVWT
+798 LSTLTDYHVVWT
-811 VEDNGTIQTLEEGTA
+811 VEDNGTAKTLEKGTA
-826 RQTGKWTYSIDG
+826 RQENKWTYSTDG
-838 DKATFYAPTGQTF
+838 NNATFYAPTGQTF
-851 ANMSNVTFVARL
+851 ADMSNVTFVARL

-892 KDPTAKGSTTIT
+892 KDPTDPTATGSKLIT
-904 LTEKSKIPVSVP
+904 LTEESTIPVSVP
-916 LGNATTAFSG
+916 LSNATKAFTT
-926 AKYVRVW
+926 AKYARVW

-943 TGKLAVPT
+943 TGKLAVPA

-965 YYLYNA
+965 YYVYKESG
-971 DDITLSDVNLT
+971 ITLSDVNLT
-982 LTALADYP
+982 LAALADYP
-990 QYQVHVALSADAP
+990 QYQVHIALSADAP
-1003 ISIGDFAR
+1003 ISYTDFAR

-1040 SMKVIKIYVKASE
+1040 SMRVIPIYVKASE
-1053 DTSDQNAANHHG
+1053 NTTSETISEHHG
-1065 SNFSTSTNIP
+1065 NDYTANFK
-1075 GATDTDN
+1075 
-1082 RSLQQ
+1082 SLIEN
-1087 RVVDAFTEL
+1087 AFTEL

-1130 QIEHGSHYLFA
+1130 RIEHGSHYLFA
-1141 DHYQDGNKQYGYY
+1141 NHYQDGNKQYGYWS
-1154 NGGQNAL
+1154 GGNTL

-1172 FGNGVYQLGSIIECW
+1172 FGNGVFQLGSIIECW
-1187 VTNVNSR
+1187 VTNVNSQ
-1194 SNADPADGYK
+1194 SNADPTDGYK

-1239 DATNPTFDMTGA
+1239 DATNPTFDMTDA

-1260 IYLAKYGEANDVSS
+1260 IYLAKYGDANNASS
-1274 NLTVTY
+1274 DLTVTY
-1280 DGTDATACADP
+1280 NGEAATACANP

-1303 GIDLSKLVVGSATLS
+1303 GIDLSKLVVGSSTLS

-1326 LIVVSSTSDLTGDQ
+1326 LIVVSSTSDLTGVQ

-1348 VYSFQKEVMAR
+1348 VYSFQKEVMVR
-1359 IYADEDDDPT
+1359 IYADEENPT
-1369 TVIEGEQ
+1369 TVIEGAQ
-1376 LNNPS
+1376 MKPS
-1381 ASYTLAED
+1381 DTYTMGED
-1389 ILRRIDASVTD
+1389 ILRRIDANVSD

-1414 NGVRQEVGGGNQ
+1414 NGVRQAVGGGNGA
-1426 SSSGNWNF
+1426 SSSNWSFEILNSGLGNWV
-1434 EIQWSGIRD
+1434 D
-1443 WVVGD
+1443 AGD
-1448 KVLQYYTNQNA
+1448 VLQFYTNQDADCDPDHIAEIYNHY
-1459 NSSFDKIEQ
+1459 NG
-1468 SEWTGQ
+1468 WTRQ
-1474 ITTLD
+1474 ITKVD

-1528 FEGTKNSGGAEETV
+1528 FEGVRNSGGAEETV

-1553 NLTLDDNNAFNAD
+1553 NLTLDDNNAFNAN

-1577 YLYYYPW
+1577 YLYSYPW

-1603 QVNPTGKLAV
+1603 QVDPTGKLTV

-1668 ALDGIVPEDLTTP
+1668 ALDGIVPEELTTP
-1681 LQREPDYDLKYTY
+1681 LLREPDYDLKYTY

-1699 TPTTKEINIT
+1699 TPTTKEINVT

-1723 DADGN
+1723 DEDGN

-1756 ERTGGGPDGGRQQ
+1756 ERQQGANYTRQQ
-1769 LVSGSDRT
+1769 LVSGSERT

-1801 QAVLTGRTD
+1801 QAYLTGRTD
-1810 FTVANWNDVWSSPT
+1810 FTEANWNDVWSSPT

-1845 EIFDENTDNGNTPY
+1845 EIFDEDTDNGTPY

-1871 DPKDDAGE
+1871 DPKVDAGE
-1879 GEETILLDRNT
+1879 GEETILLDRDA
-1890 TSVDLSLQEVFANAK
+1890 TSVDLSLQEVFAKAK
-1905 AQVNNRPIYYVR
+1905 AQVSNAPIYYVR

-1928 NPADALNWQQVYN
+1928 NPAGALNWQQVYN

-1962 FCSSDIGS
+1962 FCSSDIGN

-1981 ATLTLPIGHFSQ
+1981 ATLSLPIGHFSQ

-2021 GHVGRPTQQ
+2021 GHVGRPTPQ

-2071 IYDETTREF
+2071 IYDEETREF

-2107 ARWYLEDLEGNL
+2107 ARWYLENLEGNR

-2252 IIVDGTAGAEEKS
+2252 IIVNGTAGAEEKS
-2265 WDFENQKVSEETF
+2265 WDFENQKVSEEHF

-2311 LPSQYYFDS
+2311 LPSQYYFGS

-2330 RWYDYNTDVN
+2330 RWYDYNTDVK
-2340 ASYVTPFGSQLHL
+2340 ASYLTAYGSQLHL

-2358 TVTTEKAGDPSRGLF
+2358 TVKTEKAGDPSRGLF
-2373 AMLISNDEHPCDANI
+2373 AMLVSNDEHPCDANI

-2396 GWNADSEEILLACD
+2396 WWNADSEEILLACD

-2456 IEGTA
+2456 IEGTT
-2461 YTGLEAVEKNLL
+2461 YTGLEAVEKNLQ

-2514 SDNSLVNCNNLQ
+2514 SGNNLANCNTLQ

-2532 DDNGGLWK
+2532 DDQGNLWK
-2540 LKVGMNGREGNRLA
+2540 LKVDMNGREGNRLA
-2554 LYELSDFNGTYT
+2554 LYELADFNGTYT
-2566 KVGGSETKEITVQS
+2566 KVGGSETKEITIQS

-2587 GCMGNGVAEAPVVWN
+2587 GCMGNGNDEAPVVWN
-2602 ELNFIDARPLLI
+2602 ELNFIDAKPLLI
-2614 GTEGTVPERTDQYM
+2614 GTEGTVSERTDQYM

-2828 EGATTG
+2828 EDATTG

-2877 VDQISFFTHQASVK
+2877 VDQISFYTHQASVK
-2891 ARITSDICD
+2891 ARIVSDICD
-2900 DGPVKLRIV
+2900 DGPVRVKIV
-2909 AEAEQMLK
+2909 AEAEQLLK
-2917 SLKDLSPADA
+2917 SLHALSPSGA

-2962 NTQPSN
+2962 NNQPSN
-2968 EYSVVSVPLDEAL
+2968 EYSVVSVPLLDEAL
-2981 LTNATE
+2981 LTDATE
-2987 LHDGTKTNTGFY
+2987 LHDGIKDNTGFY
-2999 YDATDDKVY
+2999 YDATDGKVY

-3053 YSNEVSPNRMYI
+3053 YSNDVSPNRMYI

-3108 FNYDFFELAPGKT
+3108 FNYDFFELADGKA
-3121 KADFLAI
+3121 KADFMAI
-3128 KHEVSDLTLAK
+3128 KDDNGDEDPANDIYLIDALEV
-3139 AIETFREWM
+3139 FRQWM
-3148 VWDQI
+3148 VYDQAGSENK
-3153 DRPESEKN
+3153 DYAVPGTVYEELPKPEESDTEHM
-3161 YTVAN
+3161 
-3166 WEDLPVPEDEAYRPM
+3166 RM
-3181 YDLLVKYMK
+3181 YNLIMKYLN
-3190 GEGEEGT
+3190 GEGAEGK
-3197 LYLSASSSIE
+3197 LYLSATSSIE
-3207 RTFTEAGVYKYLAIP
+3207 RTFTKEGIYKYLAIP

-3273 EQLNKMITKPTDGS
+3273 EQLNKMITKPTGGS

-3332 NPRSTNPIKVGEIKV
+3332 NPTSTNLKVGEIKV

-3392 DDQAADPCTGDL
+3392 DDQAADPCVGDL

-3429 DTPTGFYNAN
+3429 DTPTGFFNAN

-3453 LYKDAINGQQNTV
+3453 LYKDAVGGQQNTV

-3471 TGYNDDLEIDQRMT
+3471 TGYNNNGEGDLENLT
-3485 GNPGFVPMKFTY
+3485 SGVNPGFVPMKFTY

-3572 GHRQMSMN
+3572 GHRMMSMN
-3580 AGGKYIWGND
+3580 QAGKYIWGND
-3590 PREDMTSFNDSH
+3590 PRSEEQMNQFNTDR

-3628 QQRLSYNRAWVEKE
+3628 QQRLSYNRAWVEKQL
-3642 VNANKWYLVSSPL
+3642 VPNKWYLVSSPL

-3663 YVPTKMDDVSTD
+3663 YVPVTMTDVSLETPAE
-3675 DVTELPGRQMTEAFQ
+3675 VKGRQATEAFQ
-3690 PINFN
+3690 PISFN
-3695 TAAVNA
+3695 TAAVSA
-3701 DAEHTVTS
+3701 DADHIVTS

-3721 QRSWNNDGAK
+3721 QRSWNTDGAR
-3731 VYTKTTDARQT
+3731 VYTKTNDARAT
-3742 DYSANLVYDK
+3742 DYSANLVYSG
-3752 VTTVDME
+3752 VTSVATE

-3766 VQVPYTTLTGFSIR
+3766 VQVPYTRLTGFSIR
-3780 ADRKQHVKTDGSN
+3780 PHKKDQTDN
-3793 SVDVPALIRL
+3793 TLIRL

-3834 PETSYPLPSLYPAG
+3834 PRTSYPLPSRYPAG

-3875 QDGYILVGNPYM
+3875 QDGYILVGNPHV
-3887 ASLRMDEFFK
+3887 ASLRMDEFFR
-3897 GNTGLA
+3897 GNPGLV

-3919 KPETITATGDDNADG
+3919 TPTVITATGDDNADG

-3940 AFFVKKKTE
+3940 AFFVKKKTVSE
-3949 LDEGEVEATA
+3949 LDEGEDEATA
-3959 IVFTRNMTIDG
+3959 IVFTRAMTIDG
-3970 NYPAVIESSPS
+3970 NYPAIPETSPS
-3981 RQLTLRAA
+3981 RQLTLSVADTEGA
-3989 SAQGSSSAVL
+3989 SSAVVL
-3999 RLNDSAADD
+3999 LSDAADGD
-4008 YQEGEDV
+4008 YREGEDV

-4023 AQVPMVYTVAG
+4023 SDVPMVYTVAG

-4041 QRPQLDVVPFGVT
+4041 QRPQLDIVSFGVVQAKNEPVEVKVT
-4054 CADSND
+4054 SHLSNQT
-4060 PVSVQFTGLHSLDAR
+4060 SSL
-4075 LQASGDDGSVL
+4075 
-4086 SPLSTLYVFDALTGE
+4086 YFIDALTGE
-4101 QTEVGEGSSVQVQ
+4101 QTPVNDGTTLTVQS
-4114 PNDYGR
+4114 NDYGR
-4120 YFLTTTSRIEENL
+4120 YFLMAAATTAVEQAPQRAIVISVRDRQATVTA
-4133 PTEHSIVVS
+4133 TEALRSVS
-4142 VRHRDVTVVAT
+4142 VVNAAGQSIIALK
-4153 EPLTVVSATTLG
+4153 PKA
-4165 GVSVYSERVAD
+4165 A
-4176 TKCTFRLSPGVY
+4176 KCTFTLTPGVY
-4188 VIDARSQGGQQRRLK
+4188 IVSAATAHGRQQLK
-4203 VIVN
+4203 VIVR